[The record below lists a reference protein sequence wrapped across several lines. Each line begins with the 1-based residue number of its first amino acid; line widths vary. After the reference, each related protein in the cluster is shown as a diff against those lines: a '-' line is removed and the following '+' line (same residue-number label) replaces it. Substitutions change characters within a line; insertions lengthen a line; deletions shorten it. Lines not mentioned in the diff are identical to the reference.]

1 MIRRREIPIRW
12 RSSLAEEEGKIFEGA
27 ERLVMEREDHREG
40 GEEREES
47 DGRDHVSVFQS

>member
-1 MIRRREIPIRW
+1 MIHRREIPIRW

-40 GEEREES
+40 GEEREEI